1 MICYKCGSHVPDG
14 SKTCPVCGNSFE
26 KELKRSE
33 SKGKGQPGGME
44 NIGFGI
50 GDLVAGR
57 YKIKS
62 RIGEGPSGVVFRVLD
77 TEMDVDI
84 ALKIMFKSV
93 IENETDSKRFQTEM
107 RIARKIAH
115 QNIVRVYDIDR
126 DSGYSFYTMQL
137 LEGLTLRKIISLR
150 LEKRQVFSLREIES
164 IFIQICNAL
173 ISAQNFTFHGNL
185 KPENIMILPDLLK
198 VCDFSLVR
206 ALGFEKF
213 AEINTSN
220 LIYIAP
226 EIKYNWDTVDSRA
239 DIYSMAAIIYEM
251 VAGERFRT
259 LPVSASLKNPDVP
272 KSIDS
277 FLNKA
282 LSEEQEK
289 RFDSLDEFIE
299 EFKKIV
305 DKEASSLGDEGPE
318 DEEFIEI
325 STDDFE
331 LIETQEREKT
341 KKRLPKDRI
350 FFSVEEELKRKRM
363 DEEREEIKKEI
374 VERKMPYKASSDFES
389 EEEDDSVVKRAKKEE
404 IEEGVK
410 EEIVIKKRQSPS
422 VGKETSSLPKSEL
435 KVETVR
441 RGSVP
446 PPSNKGGSGE
456 QRNMLIPMMILV
468 IILAVLGGGVFL
480 LYKAMENQRE
490 RDRIALEQQRMEIEK
505 QRMALEK
512 YQQDL
517 MAQLEATKK
526 ALSQPSQEVA
536 VQKTAKEMKKEE
548 EDKKRLMELES
559 RLSELQKEKEK
570 LDKKREEIKVKE
582 RPKKEE
588 RLPYVEETPKKKER
602 PQKEIEPPS
611 NIEVVKAEEEKEEP
625 KPAQQEVKQEEP
637 PPPPQEKK
645 PQCPRGMVLIPE
657 GLFMMGSSASDPMR
671 GFGEKNNSEVMVQ
684 TYCIDIFEYPNRRG
698 TMPKTNV
705 SQAEAES
712 LCQKAGKRLC
722 TEEEWEK
729 ACKGPGGA
737 KFAYGNTFVAG
748 KCNTAD
754 AEGNKG
760 GLQAS
765 GSFTGCVSGYGIF
778 DMSGN
783 AAEIT
788 KGATKGGSADK
799 ADYASRCAARVAKSS
814 PSPMT
819 GFRCCAD
826 LK

>member
-14 SKTCPVCGNSFE
+14 SKTCPTCGNSFE

-33 SKGKGQPGGME
+33 LKGKGQAGGME
-44 NIGFGI
+44 SIGFGI
-50 GDLVAGR
+50 GDLVGGR

-62 RIGEGPSGVVFRVLD
+62 RMGEGPSGAVFRVLD

-93 IENETDSKRFQTEM
+93 IENEADSKRFQTEM

-137 LEGLTLRKIISLR
+137 LEGLTLRRIINLR
-150 LEKRQVFSLREIES
+150 LEKGEVFSLQEIES

-173 ISAQNFTFHGNL
+173 RSAQNFTFHGNL

-206 ALGFEKF
+206 ALGFKKF
-213 AEINTSN
+213 TEINTSN

-226 EIKYNWDTVDSRA
+226 EIKYNWDTVDSRV

-251 VAGERFRT
+251 VAGERFRS

-289 RFDSLDEFIE
+289 RFDSFEEFIE

-305 DKEASSLGDEGPE
+305 DKEASPLGDEGPE

-350 FFSVEEELKRKRM
+350 FFSVEEELKRKKM
-363 DEEREEIKKEI
+363 DEKGEEGEIKKEV
-374 VERKMPYKASSDFES
+374 VERKRPYKASSDFES
-389 EEEDDSVVKRAKKEE
+389 EEEDDSVGKRARKEE
-404 IEEGVK
+404 FEEDVK
-410 EEIVIKKRQSPS
+410 EEISIKKRRPPS
-422 VGKETSSLPKSEL
+422 VGGGVSSLPKSEP

-441 RGSVP
+441 RGS
-446 PPSNKGGSGE
+446 PSDKGGGGE
-456 QRNMLIPMMILV
+456 QKSMLIPMMILV
-468 IILAVLGGGVFL
+468 IILAALGGGVFL

-490 RDRIALEQQRMEIEK
+490 RDRIALEQQRMEIER

-512 YQQDL
+512 YQQEL

-526 ALSQPSQEVA
+526 VLSQQRQEVA
-536 VQKTAKEMKKEE
+536 VQKTAEEMKKEE

-559 RLSELQKEKEK
+559 RLSELQKEKER
-570 LDKKREEIKVKE
+570 LDKKREEIKAREAPKKGE
-582 RPKKEE
+582 RP
-588 RLPYVEETPKKKER
+588 RYVEGPPKKKER
-602 PQKEIEPPS
+602 PQKEIEPPRKVE
-611 NIEVVKAEEEKEEP
+611 IVKVEEEKKKEP
-625 KPAQQEVKQEEP
+625 KPVEQAVKQEEP
-637 PPPPQEKK
+637 PPLPQERK

-657 GLFMMGSSASDPMR
+657 GPFIMGSSASDPMR
-671 GFGEKNNSEVMVQ
+671 GFGEKNSSQVMVQ
-684 TYCIDIFEYPNRRG
+684 AYCIDIFEYPNRRG
-698 TMPKTNV
+698 AIPKTNV
-705 SQAEAES
+705 SRAVAES
-712 LCQKAGKRLC
+712 LCQKVGKRLC

-729 ACKGPGGA
+729 ACKGPGGT

-765 GSFTGCVSGYGIF
+765 GSFSGCVSGYGIF

-788 KGATKGGSADK
+788 RGAIKGGSAEK
-799 ADYASRCAARVAKSS
+799 ADYASRCAARVVKSS
-814 PSPMT
+814 ASPMT